1 MIRCCWLRGLT
12 STCKI
17 LFDDALIKSIIVHPI
32 KAKFTISIRYLIY
45 CVQFSTPDEA
55 NFKKFNVEMK
65 QKLDKPVMRIFC
77 LITQKKKTK
86 HKLLN
91 EAEKSEQNS
100 YFNQIQMMRVKRL
113 KKLGNNAIARASGKW
128 LYKKNIWNKLVV
140 NHDGVRETNTVYSN
154 SVYI

>member
-1 MIRCCWLRGLT
+1 MCPVFDTWRSEFQEIQRRDETKIRQ
-12 STCKI
+12 TCYAHF
-17 LFDDALIKSIIVHPI
+17 LSDN
-32 KAKFTISIRYLIY
+32 T
-45 CVQFSTPDEA
+45 
-55 NFKKFNVEMK
+55 
-65 QKLDKPVMRIFC
+65 
-77 LITQKKKTK
+77 KKKTK

-128 LYKKNIWNKLVV
+128 LYKKNIWNELVV